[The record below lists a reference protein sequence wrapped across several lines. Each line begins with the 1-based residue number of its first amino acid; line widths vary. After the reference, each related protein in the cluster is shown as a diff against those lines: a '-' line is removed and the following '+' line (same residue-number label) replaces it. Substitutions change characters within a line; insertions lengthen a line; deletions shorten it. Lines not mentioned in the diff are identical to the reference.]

1 MPLPVTLELI
11 ALLARKWSLNN
22 LLCSLDGIPMPV
34 SSIITFQESLL
45 SDTETLTLPF
55 SGVYFSEFD
64 KMFLELNP
72 FSPCQTTH
80 SNN

>member
-64 KMFLELNP
+64 KMFFRIE
-72 FSPCQTTH
+72 SIRV
-80 SNN
+80 SGVRMS